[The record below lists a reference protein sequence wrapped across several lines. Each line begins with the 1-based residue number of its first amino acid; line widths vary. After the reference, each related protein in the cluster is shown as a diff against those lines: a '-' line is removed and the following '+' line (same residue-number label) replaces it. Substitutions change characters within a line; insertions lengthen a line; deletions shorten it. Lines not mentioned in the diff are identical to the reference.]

1 MRKCTRFLVTL
12 IVLPWA
18 LWGCGGSGNLL
29 EKVPPTINTVKASNR
44 YVKQVAAILIH
55 TSSTAVGQAAG
66 SFYFKTLI
74 HEIADEDSR
83 SRLVTPEDKDFPG
96 FMDALPHAGHESMPN
111 PDMTALCQ
119 GAREAGYQGVVVA
132 AIRDIRV
139 STIRS
144 GILWFRKQ
152 RYLVHFSV
160 TADLYDPYVAAKVV
174 SGVLESKVGISKNEY
189 ESYRSG
195 TASSIEKLNDEMVD
209 AAEGFGEQIGEALSD
224 MKWKVAVRGTEG
236 DRLVIPAGSNV
247 GLKQGDR
254 FVVFDGRRQ
263 LAGQQGEQFIVPG
276 YEVGTFQV
284 DAVAEQKA
292 EGRAS
297 AGGKIQ
303 YGDIAVPAR

>member
-1 MRKCTRFLVTL
+1 MRKSTRFLVVL
-12 IVLPWA
+12 ILLPWV

-29 EKVPPTINTVKASNR
+29 EKVPPTINTVKASDR
-44 YVKQVAAILIH
+44 YIKQVAAILVH
-55 TSSTAVGQAAG
+55 TPSNAVGRAAG

-83 SRLVTPEDKDFPG
+83 SRLVTPEDKEFPG
-96 FMDALPHAGHESMPN
+96 FMDALAHAGDESMPD
-111 PDMTALCQ
+111 PDMTTLCQ
-119 GAREAGYQGVVVA
+119 GARQAGYQGLVVA

-152 RYLVHFSV
+152 RYLAHFSV
-160 TADLYDPYVAAKVV
+160 TADLYDPYVSAKVV
-174 SGVLESKVGISKNEY
+174 SGVVESKVRISENVY

-195 TASSIEKLNDEMVD
+195 TASSIEKLDDEMVD
-209 AAEGFGEQIGEALSD
+209 AAEALGERIGEALSD

-236 DRLVIPAGSNV
+236 DRLVIPAGTSV
-247 GLKQGDR
+247 GLKEGDR
-254 FVVFDGRRQ
+254 FIVFDGRRQ
-263 LAGQQGEQFIVPG
+263 LAGQQGERFIVPG

-297 AGGKIQ
+297 AEGKIQ
-303 YGDIAVPAR
+303 YGDIAVPVR